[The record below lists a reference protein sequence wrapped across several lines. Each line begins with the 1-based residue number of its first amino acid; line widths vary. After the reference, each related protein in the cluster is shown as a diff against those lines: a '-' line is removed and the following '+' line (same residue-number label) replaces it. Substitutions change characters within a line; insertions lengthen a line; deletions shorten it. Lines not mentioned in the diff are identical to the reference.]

1 MSGMPWRAGLISLVT
16 ILASGKPGAT
26 TVAGVGGSVEAESVE
41 VPRVEFALG
50 GQPVVLTQVSV
61 LLHPT
66 TADTRRHFGNVGLD
80 VLNQAR
86 QTVISFE
93 SMSLTLVRR

>member
-1 MSGMPWRAGLISLVT
+1 VT
-16 ILASGKPGAT
+16 ASGKQGAT

-61 LLHPT
+61 LHPT
-66 TADTRRHFGNVGLD
+66 TADTRRRFGNVGLD